1 MPNLKVKAAKELLRR
16 RRARSN
22 LQDFILYVNPDY
34 IVSEFSRQACGEI
47 DQFLDDLVAG
57 KRPVLLFGAPPQHGK
72 SDIVSRYLPAY
83 ALGKYPNLR
92 IGGLSY
98 AKELAAAMNLDVQRI
113 MTSDAYAILFP
124 KSKIGRAP
132 GAQVQ
137 ARQNSTQ
144 FGLADPTLKGSYVG
158 QGVGGPLTGKPLDLG
173 IIDDPIKNAKE
184 ALSPTTKE
192 GIWNWYTTVFLTRLS
207 QRSGQIIMATR
218 WAEDDLSGRVKK
230 KFGAKRIKEMMFKAI
245 SDAGKALVPALHS
258 LEKLLEVKSVMSDY
272 FWSALYQQSPKPLEG
287 SIFKPEGLRY
297 YRLADLP
304 KKFDRVIISL
314 DATFKDVQSSDYV
327 VFQVWGKAGANSYL
341 LHQVRA
347 RMSFTKT
354 CQTFK
359 DLVALYPQARR
370 KLVEDKANGPAIIDT
385 LKSTIS
391 GIVPVE
397 PDGSK
402 AARAHAMT
410 AEWEAGNVWIP
421 HMDEQPWVQGFVD
434 EITTFPAAA
443 NDDQVDAMSQAIR
456 DLYGRKAG
464 FFG

>member
-1 MPNLKVKAAKELLRR
+1 MLRR

-22 LQDFILYVNPDY
+22 LHDFITFINPDY
-34 IVSEFSRQACGEI
+34 IVSDFSRQSCAEI
-47 DQFLDDLVAG
+47 DRFLEDMVAG
-57 KRPVLLFGAPPQHGK
+57 KRPVLIFGAPPQHGK

-83 ALGKYPNLR
+83 ALGKFPNLR
-92 IGGLSY
+92 VGGLSY
-98 AKELAAAMNLDVQRI
+98 AKELASDMNLDVQRI
-113 MTSDAYAILFP
+113 MTSEAYALLFP
-124 KSKIGRAP
+124 DSKIGHAP
-132 GAQVQ
+132 GSTVQ
-137 ARQNSTQ
+137 ARQNSTT
-144 FGLADPTLKGSYVG
+144 FGIAHPKHRGSYIG

-184 ALSPTTKE
+184 ALSQTTKD

-218 WAEDDLSGRVKK
+218 WAEDDLSGRVIKK
-230 KFGAKRIKEMMFKAI
+230 YGTKRVKELVFQAI
-245 SDAGKALVPALHS
+245 SKAGKALVPALHS
-258 LEKLLEVKSVMSDY
+258 LEKLLEIKGVMSDY

-287 SIFKPEGLRY
+287 SIFKPTGLRH
-297 YRLADLP
+297 YRTVDLP
-304 KKFDRVIISL
+304 KKFDQVIISL
-314 DATFKDVQSSDYV
+314 DATFKDLQSSDYV
-327 VFQVWGKAGANSYL
+327 VFQVWGKLGANSYL
-341 LHQVRA
+341 LHQVRD
-347 RMSFTKT
+347 RLSFTKT
-354 CQTFK
+354 CDTFK
-359 DLVALYPQARR
+359 AIVAKYPQARR

-385 LKSTIS
+385 LKSKIS

-402 AARAHAMT
+402 VARAHAMT

-421 HMDEQPWVQGFVD
+421 HPDEQPWVQGFVD
-434 EITTFPAAA
+434 EVTSFPAAA